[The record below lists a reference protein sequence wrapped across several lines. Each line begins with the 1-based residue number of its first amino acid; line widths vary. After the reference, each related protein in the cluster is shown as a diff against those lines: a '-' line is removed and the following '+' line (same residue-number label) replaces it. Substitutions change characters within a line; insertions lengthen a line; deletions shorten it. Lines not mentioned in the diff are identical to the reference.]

1 MKDDICVAHKQLVIS
16 EMYMKTTVGHHD
28 TYVKMGK
35 MLKDWSS
42 EVVRIQRNWNSHTLL
57 VGQITL

>member
-28 TYVKMGK
+28 TYVKMG
-35 MLKDWSS
+35 
-42 EVVRIQRNWNSHTLL
+42 
-57 VGQITL
+57 